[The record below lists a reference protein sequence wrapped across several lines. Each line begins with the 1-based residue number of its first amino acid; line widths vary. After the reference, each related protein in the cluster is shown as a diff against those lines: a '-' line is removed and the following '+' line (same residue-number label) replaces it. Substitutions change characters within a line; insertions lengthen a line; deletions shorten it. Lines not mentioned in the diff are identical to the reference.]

1 MPNRAYKMQSAVDLW
16 EDNKK
21 SSTEAKF
28 KGIEVTTN
36 VQFLRSY
43 YFEY

>member
-1 MPNRAYKMQSAVDLW
+1 MSNRAYKMQSAVDLW

-28 KGIEVTTN
+28 KGIEVKH
-36 VQFLRSY
+36 VQIFRIFQY
-43 YFEY
+43 